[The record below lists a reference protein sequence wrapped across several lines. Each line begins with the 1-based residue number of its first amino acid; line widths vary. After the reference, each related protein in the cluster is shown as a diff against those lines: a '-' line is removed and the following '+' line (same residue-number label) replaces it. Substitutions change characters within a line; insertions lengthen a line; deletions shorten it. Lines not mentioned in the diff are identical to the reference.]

1 MVNIKQIN
9 MRVAKEGKFLMYL
22 LLIVN
27 FIVLIISWYFKYSFF
42 LSLGIFCI
50 FVFCIIFFRDPIR
63 EVPNEKNIIISPADG
78 LITNIVKMN
87 DAEIGDAILISI
99 FLNVYNVHVNRMPI
113 DGKVVKVVKM
123 PGKFLAAFDHKSSD
137 ENERTEI
144 LFDSEIGKIKV
155 KQIAGLIAKRI
166 ICYAKQGEKMKIG
179 DRLGYIRFGS
189 RTDLIIPKDVN
200 LMVKIGEK
208 VKGNKTI
215 LVRF

>member
-1 MVNIKQIN
+1 
-9 MRVAKEGKFLMYL
+9 MRIAKEGKFLVYL

-42 LSLGIFCI
+42 LSFGIFCI
-50 FVFCIIFFRDPIR
+50 FIFCLIFFRDPRR

-87 DAEIGDAILISI
+87 DTEIGDAILISI

-113 DGKVVKVVKM
+113 DGKVIKVVNM

-166 ICYAKQGEKMKIG
+166 ICYAKQGEKIKIG
-179 DRLGYIRFGS
+179 ERLGYIRFGS

-200 LMVKIGEK
+200 LMVKTGDK

>member
-1 MVNIKQIN
+1 
-9 MRVAKEGKFLMYL
+9 
-22 LLIVN
+22 
-27 FIVLIISWYFKYSFF
+27 
-42 LSLGIFCI
+42 
-50 FVFCIIFFRDPIR
+50 
-63 EVPNEKNIIISPADG
+63 
-78 LITNIVKMN
+78 
-87 DAEIGDAILISI
+87 
-99 FLNVYNVHVNRMPI
+99 MPI
-113 DGKVVKVVKM
+113 DGKIIKVVNI

-166 ICYAKQGEKMKIG
+166 LCYAKQGEKMKIG
-179 DRLGYIRFGS
+179 NRLGYIRFGS

-208 VKGNKTI
+208 VKGNKTV

>member
-1 MVNIKQIN
+1 
-9 MRVAKEGKFLMYL
+9 MRIAKEGKFLIYP
-22 LLIVN
+22 LLIIN
-27 FIVLIISWYFKYSFF
+27 FMVSMISWYFRYSFF
-42 LSLGIFCI
+42 LSFGIFCI
-50 FVFCIIFFRDPIR
+50 LVFCLVFFRDPKR
-63 EVPNEKNIIISPADG
+63 VVPNEKNIIISPADG
-78 LITNIVKMN
+78 LITNIVNVN
-87 DAEIGDAILISI
+87 DNEIGDAILISI

-113 DGKVVKVVKM
+113 DGKIIKVVNI

-166 ICYAKQGEKMKIG
+166 LCYARQGEKMKIG
-179 DRLGYIRFGS
+179 NRLGFIRFGS

-200 LMVKIGEK
+200 LMIKIGEK

>member
-1 MVNIKQIN
+1 
-9 MRVAKEGKFLMYL
+9 MRIAKEGKFLVYL

-27 FIVLIISWYFKYSFF
+27 FIALIISYYFKYSFF
-42 LSLGIFCI
+42 LSFGIFCI
-50 FVFCIIFFRDPIR
+50 FVFCLIFFRDPRR

-78 LITNIVKMN
+78 LITNIVKIN
-87 DAEIGDAILISI
+87 DTEIGDSILISI

-113 DGKVVKVVKM
+113 DGKVIKVVNM

-144 LFDSEIGKIKV
+144 LFDSAIGKIKV

-179 DRLGYIRFGS
+179 ERLGYIRFGS